1 VSDVAATPDKAVG
14 RGRRSELLTVLG
26 RTTRTRRGM
35 IGISLAALV
44 VAIAVI
50 GPLFAPYDGN
60 ALLGVPYGG
69 TSSSHWLG
77 TDTLGR
83 DVLSR
88 VLTGGWILLSM
99 ALAATALG
107 VTVGTLAGVT
117 AAYKGGV
124 PDGLIMRPADVLLAF
139 PPLVLALVLVSVV
152 GAKLWLIVLAV
163 AVSHAPQV
171 ARVMRAATLD
181 VAERDFVKSAEL
193 TGLGSRR
200 VIGREIL
207 PNLSGPLMV
216 ESGLRLT
223 YSIVLI
229 AGLSFLGF
237 GQQAPA
243 ANWGMMMNENRPGL
257 QSNALGVIA
266 PAVLVAILTIGTN
279 LFTDAVARA
288 SSGVLRGGRNALA
301 PAMTGLPLAVDT
313 AGGESEAAGEP
324 A

>member
-1 VSDVAATPDKAVG
+1 VSDVAATPGKALG

-35 IGISLAALV
+35 IGIGLAALV

-50 GPLFAPYDGN
+50 GPLLAPYDGN
-60 ALLGVPYGG
+60 ALLGFPYGG
-69 TSSSHWLG
+69 PSNSHWLG

-88 VLTGGWILLSM
+88 VLTGGWVLLAM

-107 VTVGTLAGVT
+107 VTIGTLAGVT

-124 PDGLIMRPADVLLAF
+124 ADGLVMRPADVLLAF
-139 PPLVLALVLVSVV
+139 PPLVVALVLVSVV

-171 ARVMRAATLD
+171 ARVMHAATLD

-243 ANWGMMMNENRPGL
+243 ANWGLMMNENRPGL

-288 SSGVLRGGRNALA
+288 SSGGLRGGRNALA
-301 PAMTGLPLAVDT
+301 PAVTGLPLAVET
-313 AGGESEAAGEP
+313 AERESEVAGEP
-324 A
+324 G